1 MQSGDD
7 SGRTKVDDALESQQS
22 KTCELEEK
30 VKELKQKVANLFM
43 DNVALTTKLKAGREV
58 ETQQKERI
66 TTLQERLVQALKA
79 EVSIH
84 M

>member
-1 MQSGDD
+1 M
-7 SGRTKVDDALESQQS
+7 E
-22 KTCELEEK
+22 
-30 VKELKQKVANLFM
+30 QKVANLFM

-58 ETQQKERI
+58 EAQQKERI